1 MEDLEIMI
9 SDDVQLFDNDVVE
22 EHYSD
27 QIFLKDEIY
36 NDVMVAM
43 FLRKFR
49 EKFASMSDPKFY
61 IVKRKHDDETGTM
74 ICECEFN
81 FEYPHSGFELIRRLN
96 SGSARKRID
105 NHK

>member
-1 MEDLEIMI
+1 MADLNTMI
-9 SDDVQLFDNDVVE
+9 LDDVQLFDNDVVE

-27 QIFLKDEIY
+27 HIFLEDDIY
-36 NDVMVAM
+36 NDEMIAM
-43 FLRKFR
+43 FLKKFR
-49 EKFASMSDPKFY
+49 VKFPTMSDPKFY

-96 SGSARKRID
+96 SGSARKRTD